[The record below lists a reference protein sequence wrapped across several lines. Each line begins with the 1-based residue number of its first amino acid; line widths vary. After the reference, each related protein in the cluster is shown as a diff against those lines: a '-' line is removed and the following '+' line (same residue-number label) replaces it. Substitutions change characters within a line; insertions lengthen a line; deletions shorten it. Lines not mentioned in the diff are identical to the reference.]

1 MGLQVGDT
9 LLTEATVY
17 TIDTVYEYA
26 NLYTIYFY
34 DLSFY
39 EPDLQY
45 DTLYL
50 KKAQLPYTY
59 RGQVIDAFGDYE
71 FMLMNEAG
79 CVEQVMLHVVRH
91 IPASVDDALIY
102 DRPRIVMHDGII
114 YILRGTEVFTILG
127 EKVE

>member
-1 MGLQVGDT
+1 VFDT
-9 LLTEATVY
+9 LC
-17 TIDTVYEYA
+17 I
-26 NLYTIYFY
+26 
-34 DLSFY
+34 
-39 EPDLQY
+39 
-45 DTLYL
+45 TL
-50 KKAQLPYTY
+50 AELPYTY

-79 CVEQVMLHVVRH
+79 CVEQIMLHVVRH